1 MFCGIITLGSYL
13 LDKLEFVEWR
23 QMVVR
28 MNKFFQRL
36 FLFEKCE
43 IKTKLSKQVILN
55 RVTSFVDY
63 EHADY
68 YGSVSACGFFIGEK
82 HRKYFTG
89 GHIHNSIAPVAKAK
103 ITEGNGITSVSIVLR
118 MHLMAM
124 ILFIPVYVMS
134 LLTIV
139 MFPLVWILL
148 YFAFIKPT
156 KKLKEQI
163 ENLLVESD

>member
-1 MFCGIITLGSYL
+1 
-13 LDKLEFVEWR
+13 
-23 QMVVR
+23 MVVR

-43 IKTKLSKQVILN
+43 IKTKLSKQEILN

-63 EHADY
+63 EHTDY
-68 YGSVSACGFFIGEK
+68 YGSVSECGFFIGEK
-82 HRKYFTG
+82 YRKHFTG
-89 GHIHNSIAPVAKAK
+89 GHTQNSFAPVAKAK
-103 ITEGNGITSVSIVLR
+103 ITEENGITSVSIVLR
-118 MHLMAM
+118 MHLMVM
-124 ILFIPVYVMS
+124 ILFIPFYVVS

-163 ENLLVESD
+163 ENLLLESD

>member
-1 MFCGIITLGSYL
+1 MFCGIITLGIYL

-43 IKTKLSKQVILN
+43 IKTKLSKQEILN

-63 EHADY
+63 EHTDY
-68 YGSVSACGFFIGEK
+68 YGSVSECGFFIGERNSK
-82 HRKYFTG
+82 HFTG
-89 GHIHNSIAPVAKAK
+89 GHTQNSFAPVAKAK
-103 ITEGNGITSVSIVLR
+103 ITEENGITSVSIVLR
-118 MHLMAM
+118 MHLMVM
-124 ILFIPVYVMS
+124 ILFIPFYVVS

-163 ENLLVESD
+163 ENLLLESD

>member
-1 MFCGIITLGSYL
+1 
-13 LDKLEFVEWR
+13 
-23 QMVVR
+23 

-43 IKTKLSKQVILN
+43 IKTKLSKQEILN
-55 RVTSFVDY
+55 RVTSFVDC
-63 EHADY
+63 EHTDY
-68 YGSVSACGFFIGEK
+68 YGSISEYGFFIGEK
-82 HRKYFTG
+82 NIKHFTG
-89 GHIHNSIAPVAKAK
+89 GSTQNSFAPVAKAK
-103 ITEGNGITSVSIVLR
+103 IIEENGVTSVSMVLR
-118 MHLMAM
+118 MHLIVM
-124 ILFIPVYVMS
+124 ILFIPFYVVS

-163 ENLLVESD
+163 ENLLLESD

>member
-1 MFCGIITLGSYL
+1 MVRYL
-13 LDKLEFVEWR
+13 IDKLEFVEWR

-43 IKTKLSKQVILN
+43 IKTKLSKQEILN

-63 EHADY
+63 EHTDY
-68 YGSVSACGFFIGEK
+68 YGSVSECGFFIGEK
-82 HRKYFTG
+82 NRKHFTG
-89 GHIHNSIAPVAKAK
+89 GHTQNSFAPVAKAK
-103 ITEGNGITSVSIVLR
+103 ITEENGITSVSIVLR
-118 MHLMAM
+118 MHLMVM
-124 ILFIPVYVMS
+124 ILFIPFYVVS

-139 MFPLVWILL
+139 MFPLVWIWL
-148 YFAFIKPT
+148 YFAFIKPA

-163 ENLLVESD
+163 ENLLKESD

>member
-1 MFCGIITLGSYL
+1 
-13 LDKLEFVEWR
+13 
-23 QMVVR
+23 MVVR

-43 IKTKLSKQVILN
+43 IKTKLSKQEILN
-55 RVTSFVDY
+55 RVTSFIDY

-68 YGSVSACGFFIGEK
+68 YGSVSECGFFIGKNPMK
-82 HRKYFTG
+82 HFTG
-89 GHIHNSIAPVAKAK
+89 GHTKNSFAPVAKAK
-103 ITEGNGITSVSIVLR
+103 ITEENGITSVSIVLR
-118 MHLMAM
+118 MHLMIM
-124 ILFIPVYVMS
+124 ILFIPYYVVS

-139 MFPLVWILL
+139 MFPLAWILL

-163 ENLLVESD
+163 ENLLLESD